1 MSARNTYVRPMSGWY
16 RRNPHFMAYM
26 LRELTAV
33 FLAAY
38 AGMLLAGVIALTRGA
53 DAYASFLEFLASP
66 LSVGLH
72 VLIFIAAIY
81 NAYTWFKVSPKA
93 MPPIKLV
100 GKRVPD
106 RVIVVSQFVGCAGV
120 FVVMLLLAGGL

>member
-16 RRNPHFMAYM
+16 RRNPHFLAYM

-33 FLAAY
+33 FLAGY
-38 AGMLLAGVIALTRGA
+38 AGVLLAGVIALTRGP
-53 DAYASFLEFLASP
+53 DAYAAFREFLSSP

-72 VLIFIAAIY
+72 VLIFIAALY

-93 MPPIKLV
+93 MPPIVLA
-100 GKRVPD
+100 GRRIPD
-106 RVIVVSQFVGCAGV
+106 RVIVGSQLVACVLV
-120 FVVMLLLAGGL
+120 FVAMLLLAGMS

>member
-26 LRELTAV
+26 MRELTAV
-33 FLAAY
+33 FLAGY
-38 AGMLLAGVIALTRGA
+38 AGMLLAGVIAVSRGPE
-53 DAYASFLEFLASP
+53 AYAAFQEFLASP
-66 LSVGLH
+66 LSLGLH
-72 VLIFIAAIY
+72 VLIFIAAVY
-81 NAYTWFKVSPKA
+81 NAYTWFSISPKA
-93 MPPIKLV
+93 MPPIKLA

-106 RVIVVSQFVGCAGV
+106 RVIVVSQFAGCAGV